1 MPRIIHNFIQIVE
14 KHDPQLNLKKQTYM
28 KKYAITLA
36 AMALAIGGSVNFAG
50 CSGEPDVDPDIK
62 KKEAEQES
70 VGAGTAEEP
79 KKK

>member
-1 MPRIIHNFIQIVE
+1 
-14 KHDPQLNLKKQTYM
+14 M